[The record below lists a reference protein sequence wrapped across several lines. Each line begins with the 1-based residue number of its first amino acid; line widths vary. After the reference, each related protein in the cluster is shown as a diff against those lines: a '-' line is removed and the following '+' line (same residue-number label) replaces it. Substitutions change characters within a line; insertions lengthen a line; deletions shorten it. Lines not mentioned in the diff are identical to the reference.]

1 MPPQIFLPLL
11 SRVKTHIETSQNTT
25 YESSCTLSRNCL
37 VNSWRLF
44 VSYKTSL
51 FFSCLS
57 DKYALLKRIKLFF
70 KSNNSI
76 YIHQSTQ
83 FLFILF
89 LRIHSNVNCHYWI
102 FSNPSNSKALSLFE
116 STCNVT
122 HLHWFNMQLRQ
133 CGPIDPIKLFELSIK
148 ISVHCHVN
156 RHLAPD

>member
-76 YIHQSTQ
+76 YIYINQ
-83 FLFILF
+83 
-89 LRIHSNVNCHYWI
+89 HS
-102 FSNPSNSKALSLFE
+102 FSLFSFYAYIVMWTAIIE
-116 STCNVT
+116 FSPTRVIVKLYPYLNHHVTSLTCIDLICNYDNVV
-122 HLHWFNMQLRQ
+122 QL
-133 CGPIDPIKLFELSIK
+133 ILS
-148 ISVHCHVN
+148 N
-156 RHLAPD
+156 Y